1 MDHYEIRFSGA
12 GGQGLILAGIIL
24 AESMLLEGGYNV
36 VQTQSYGPEAR
47 GGASKA
53 EVIISPSP
61 IYFPKVSNP
70 DLLLALTQEALTKY
84 SKDLKSSGILI
95 IDQDIDPS
103 QIAPTV
109 KIYRLPILHSASEI
123 IGKSLVANIISLG
136 IICGCLD
143 FVSQE
148 SLKTAILNRVPKA
161 FLEMNSRAFELG
173 LQLQKEA

>member
-1 MDHYEIRFSGA
+1 MDHHEIRLSGA
-12 GGQGLILAGIIL
+12 GGQGIILAGIIL

-53 EVIISPSP
+53 EVIISPAP
-61 IYFPKVSNP
+61 IYFPKVSSP

-84 SKDLKSSGILI
+84 SIDLKPDGILI
-95 IDQDIDPS
+95 IDEDIEPIE
-103 QIAPTV
+103 IASTV
-109 KIYRLPILHSASEI
+109 KIYRLPIMRSASEI

-143 FVSQE
+143 FLSQE
-148 SLKTAILNRVPKA
+148 SLKTTILNRVPKA
-161 FLEMNSRAFELG
+161 FLEMNSKAFELG
-173 LQLQKEA
+173 LRFQKEA